1 MNRIEE
7 MTISEEDSA
16 EEAIFGTYENDRGT
30 LPLEIRKLLIV
41 LLRGPYLLSTDA
53 VNWNLLLK
61 NRELVL
67 QQLGNIFL
75 SLTIDEVNGVAYI
88 FQVDSG
94 EVEVPTLLSSFSYK
108 LLDSVLIV
116 EMRDRL
122 MKANQTGE
130 RAAISTDEIVSLL
143 TFFDST
149 SNDDQT
155 RFMKHVMS
163 VISRC
168 KDRHFLLPVS
178 KDTYEIS
185 PILKVVFGA
194 SQIQEMKES
203 YQRLIDEDLP
213 AETAEEDNAHERV

>member
-1 MNRIEE
+1 VNRTEE
-7 MTISEEDSA
+7 MTVVEEDIA
-16 EEAIFGTYENDRGT
+16 EEAIPRTYENDRGT

-41 LLRGPYLLSTDA
+41 LLRGPYLLSSDA
-53 VNWNLLLK
+53 ANWNLLLQ
-61 NRELVL
+61 NRDLVL

-75 SLTIDEVNGVAYI
+75 SLTIDELNGVAYI
-88 FQVDSG
+88 CQADTG
-94 EVEVPTLLSSFSYK
+94 EVEAPTLLSSFSYK

-122 MKANQTGE
+122 MKANQAGE

-143 TFFDST
+143 TFFDPASK
-149 SNDDQT
+149 DDQT
-155 RFMKHVMS
+155 RFVKRVVS
-163 VISRC
+163 VITRC

-203 YQRLIDEDLP
+203 YQRLIDQALSEDVD
-213 AETAEEDNAHERV
+213 EKEFDHE

>member
-1 MNRIEE
+1 MNRTEE
-7 MTISEEDSA
+7 MTVVEEDIA
-16 EEAIFGTYENDRGT
+16 EEVIPRTYENDRGT
-30 LPLEIRKLLIV
+30 LPLKIRKLLIV
-41 LLRGPYLLSTDA
+41 LLRGPYLLSSDA
-53 VNWNLLLK
+53 GNWNLLLQ

-75 SLTIDEVNGVAYI
+75 SLTIDEINGVAYI
-88 FQVDSG
+88 CQADTG
-94 EVEVPTLLSSFSYK
+94 EVEAPTLLSSFSYK

-122 MKANQTGE
+122 MKANQAGE
-130 RAAISTDEIVSLL
+130 RAAISTDEIASLL
-143 TFFDST
+143 TFFDPASK
-149 SNDDQT
+149 DDQT
-155 RFMKHVMS
+155 RFMKRVVS
-163 VISRC
+163 VITRC

-203 YQRLIDEDLP
+203 YQRLIDQALSED
-213 AETAEEDNAHERV
+213 AVEKESDHE